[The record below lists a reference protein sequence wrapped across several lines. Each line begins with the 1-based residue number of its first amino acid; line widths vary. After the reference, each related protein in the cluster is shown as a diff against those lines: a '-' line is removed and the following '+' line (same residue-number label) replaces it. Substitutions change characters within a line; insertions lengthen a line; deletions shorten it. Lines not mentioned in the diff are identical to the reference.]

1 MIQGIPSA
9 PCFHELQEQSKST
22 VESVPLMIHLGLF
35 IAVFSQAD
43 ALLLFFPR
51 DVLALYKYSEP
62 SRREVLPFSVLKK
75 GV

>member
-1 MIQGIPSA
+1 
-9 PCFHELQEQSKST
+9 
-22 VESVPLMIHLGLF
+22 MIHLGLF